1 MSEEKKD
8 ISIFKIGPTPTG
20 QVLYFFGARH
30 TNDPGDTQFAELKR
44 FWDEFL
50 NISKT
55 ERVVFTEG
63 TIRVTLPKYEDS
75 IIQHG
80 ETGAMQWLANES
92 SVTCVC
98 PEPDSNEQRRVLCTS
113 FDPKLVAYTMIA
125 QNLTS
130 WYRHTNQS
138 SFDEALNK
146 VIEREAKLVNIYG
159 FVIDKTWFYDQH
171 EKLFG
176 KQKLEDKYFL
186 DLISD
191 PRKSETVVNTV
202 VASRTKMRNEYVS
215 SVLNK
220 EWKLGKSI
228 FIVYGKGHFT
238 AFENLLD
245 KII

>member
-146 VIEREAKLVNIYG
+146 VIEREAKFADIYG
-159 FVIDKTWFYDQH
+159 FVCDKIWFLEQH
-171 EKLFG
+171 KKLFG
-176 KQKLEDKYFL
+176 EQKLDDKKFL
-186 DLISD
+186 DLITD
-191 PRKSETVVNTV
+191 PRKNDTVINTI
-202 VASRTKMRNEYVS
+202 VALRTKKRNEHIFGEI
-215 SVLNK
+215 NNA
-220 EWKLGKSI
+220 WKSGKSI
-228 FIVYGKGHFT
+228 FAVYGKGHLV
-238 AFENLLD
+238 ALEDLL
-245 KII
+245 KNIR